1 MGEAIIPMTTKEE
14 VLAYIRSAA
23 ASNLVTKEELNRAYN
38 QGAGVQA
45 DAISKKLGIADVL
58 YYLGGAIVC
67 IGIAIL
73 IGQNWSTL
81 SFVSKLLATLGA
93 SVAAYVVAGAL
104 SHDERFDGVSAA
116 FYLISALTMP
126 VGIYVWLDNAGWSIS
141 SPGTLTLISFVL
153 FVVYLAS
160 FVFFRKTV
168 LALFSILFGTQLF
181 YALTN
186 QMVTQNPYF
195 DLWKFYEYRV
205 LLSGFVYLLLGY
217 YLSTTTRSALSGFL
231 YSFGVLGF
239 LGAALALGG
248 WQPNQNAFWELLFPL
263 LVFGSLY
270 LSVYLKSSA
279 LLTFGTLFLMAYI
292 FKITSEYFTQGFG
305 WPLSLVIAGLL
316 MIAVGYMSVTINK
329 KYIKMVASN

>member
-1 MGEAIIPMTTKEE
+1 MGKTIIRMATKEE
-14 VLAYIRSAA
+14 ALLYVRSVAE
-23 ASNLVTKEELNRAYN
+23 SKLVTKEELSQAYD
-38 QGAGVQA
+38 QGAGIQA
-45 DAISKKLGIADVL
+45 DAIGTKLGIAEIL

-73 IGQNWSTL
+73 VGQNWSTL

-93 SVAAYVVAGAL
+93 SVAAYVVAGTL
-104 SHDERFDGVSAA
+104 SRDTRLEGVSAA

-126 VGIYVWLDNAGWSIS
+126 VGLYVWLDNAGWNLA
-141 SPGTLTLISFVL
+141 SPGTLSLISFVL
-153 FVVYLAS
+153 FVVYLTS
-160 FVFFRKTV
+160 FLVFRKTV

-195 DLWKFYEYRV
+195 DLWKFYEYRL

-217 YLSTTTRSALSGFL
+217 YVSTTTRSALSGFL
-231 YSFGVLGF
+231 YGFGSIGF

-263 LVFGSLY
+263 LVFGALY
-270 LSVYLKSSA
+270 LSVYLRSRA

-316 MIAVGYMSVTINK
+316 MIAVGYMSFSINN
-329 KYIKMVASN
+329 KYIRS